1 MRPAL
6 LSEPADALPSH
17 PGRGLAGA
25 FALHAGVAA
34 VLVAATLLGVRQPP
48 LGVVPATVGR
58 AVVLVPPPPPV
69 LVRTGPSLEAVA
81 SIPPSSGVTTADG
94 FRYDTSHIR
103 EHRQLLFPFL
113 TGALPFLA
121 ELRATA
127 DVERTRLRNPLGVG
141 SARRNRATPPLRL
154 TDRARETLVDR
165 TWSRRDRW
173 KSLGPI
179 VDLARRYDGD
189 QGALPLVVRDHV
201 ERNLLQ
207 LYVEGGAPDPRFW
220 VMLGLAADH
229 ADVVEFVGQYARE
242 HPSSRTTIELLFL
255 LDELAEASRGAFGLL
270 MDTNIEALA
279 HTRSSSPQD
288 AQLAWQL
295 QRGYESW
302 ARSRELDRPEALDA
316 RFDAVRTSILQTI
329 IDISPDGYGTADA
342 RFLAGRLRWDRSD
355 ITGAVEWW
363 RGMPR
368 DTRRTDERTIYAGVR
383 AEIGQALQA
392 DGGVDV
398 VRIVK
403 ALASERSRWL
413 RESTERLERF
423 GFTPATF

>member
-17 PGRGLAGA
+17 PGRGVAGTV
-25 FALHAGVAA
+25 ALHVGVAA
-34 VLVAATLLGVRQPP
+34 AFVATTLGVRQPP
-48 LGVVPATVGR
+48 LNLMPATVGR
-58 AVVLVPPPPPV
+58 EVVLVAPPPPV
-69 LVRTGPSLEAVA
+69 LVRTGPALEAVE
-81 SIPPSSGVTTADG
+81 SIPPSSGVTTVDG

-103 EHRQLLFPFL
+103 EHRELLFPFL

-127 DVERTRLRNPLGVG
+127 ETDRQRLRNPLGSGVTREE
-141 SARRNRATPPLRL
+141 SAAPPLRL
-154 TDRARETLVDR
+154 SDRARDTLVDR
-165 TWSRRDRW
+165 AWSRRDRW
-173 KSLGPI
+173 KSLAPL
-179 VDLARRYDGD
+179 VELTRRYDADEG
-189 QGALPLVVRDHV
+189 QLPLVVRGHV

-207 LYVEGGAPDPRFW
+207 LYVEGAAPDPRFW

-255 LDELAEASRGAFGLL
+255 LDELAEASRGAFALL
-270 MDTNIEALA
+270 MDTSIEALA

-302 ARSRELDRPEALDA
+302 ARTRELDRREALDA
-316 RFDAVRTSILQTI
+316 RFDAMRMSILQTI
-329 IDISPDGYGTADA
+329 IDISPDGYGSADA

-355 ITGAVEWW
+355 VAGAVEWW
-363 RGMPR
+363 RGM
-368 DTRRTDERTIYAGVR
+368 DTQRLDERTTYAGVR
-383 AEIGQALQA
+383 AEIRAALGR
-392 DGGVDV
+392 DSVDV
-398 VRIVK
+398 LRVVG
-403 ALASERSRWL
+403 ALGAERSRWL
-413 RESTERLERF
+413 RESTQRLERF
-423 GFTPATF
+423 GFTPAQF

>member
-17 PGRGLAGA
+17 PGRGIAGA
-25 FALHAGVAA
+25 FALHAGAAAALVVAA
-34 VLVAATLLGVRQPP
+34 VLGVRQPP
-48 LGVVPATVGR
+48 LSMMPATVGR
-58 AVVLVPPPPPV
+58 QVVLVAPPSPV
-69 LVRTGPSLEAVA
+69 LVRTGPTLEAVEA
-81 SIPPSSGVTTADG
+81 IPRSSGVITADG

-127 DVERTRLRNPLGVG
+127 DVERKRLRNPLGVG
-141 SARRNRATPPLRL
+141 RARQNSATPPLRL
-154 TDRARETLVDR
+154 TDRAREALVDR
-165 TWSRRDRW
+165 AWSRRDRW
-173 KSLGPI
+173 KSLAPI
-179 VDLARRYDGD
+179 VDLTRRYDGD
-189 QGALPLVVRDHV
+189 RGALPLVVRGHV

-207 LYVEGGAPDPRFW
+207 LYVEGAAPDPRFW

-270 MDTNIEALA
+270 MDTNIEALT

-302 ARSRELDRPEALDA
+302 ARTRELDRPESLDA
-316 RFDAVRTSILQTI
+316 RFDAMRTSILQTI

-355 ITGAVEWW
+355 IAGAVEWW
-363 RGMPR
+363 REMGS
-368 DTRRTDERTIYAGVR
+368 DERRTYSGVR
-383 AEIGQALQA
+383 AEIAQALQA
-392 DGGVDV
+392 AGGVDV
-398 VRIVK
+398 VRVVR

>member
-17 PGRGLAGA
+17 PGRGAAGTV
-25 FALHAGVAA
+25 ALHAALAA
-34 VLVAATLLGVRQPP
+34 ALVAATTLGVRQPP
-48 LGVVPATVGR
+48 LNMMPATVGR
-58 AVVLVPPPPPV
+58 EVVLVAPPPPV
-69 LVRTGPSLEAVA
+69 LVRTGPALEAVE

-113 TGALPFLA
+113 TGSLPFLA
-121 ELRATA
+121 ELRASA
-127 DVERTRLRNPLGVG
+127 DVERTRLRNPLGSG
-141 SARRNRATPPLRL
+141 AQRDEKAAPALTL
-154 TDRARETLVDR
+154 TDRAREALVDR
-165 TWSRRDRW
+165 AWSRRDRW
-173 KSLGPI
+173 KSLAPI
-179 VDLARRYDGD
+179 VDLTRRYDGD
-189 QGALPLVVRDHV
+189 EGALPLVIRGHV

-207 LYVEGGAPDPRFW
+207 LYVEGAAPDPRFW

-255 LDELAEASRGAFGLL
+255 LDELAEASRGAFALL

-302 ARSRELDRPEALDA
+302 ARSRELDRREALDA
-316 RFDAVRTSILQTI
+316 RFDAMRMSILQTI
-329 IDISPDGYGTADA
+329 LAISPDGYGTADA

-355 ITGAVEWW
+355 ISGAVEWW
-363 RGMPR
+363 REMNN
-368 DTRRTDERTIYAGVR
+368 DERTSYAGVR
-383 AEIGQALQA
+383 AEIRAAMTG
-392 DGGVDV
+392 DRVDV
-398 VRIVK
+398 VRVVG
-403 ALASERSRWL
+403 ALGAERTRWL
-413 RESTERLERF
+413 RESTARLTRF
-423 GFTPATF
+423 GFTPAQF

>member
-17 PGRGLAGA
+17 PGRGVAGTL
-25 FALHAGVAA
+25 ALHIGVAA
-34 VLVAATLLGVRQPP
+34 ALVAATILGVRQPP
-48 LGVVPATVGR
+48 LNMMPATVGR
-58 AVVLVPPPPPV
+58 EVVLVAPPPPV
-69 LVRTGPSLEAVA
+69 LVRTGPALEAVE

-127 DVERTRLRNPLGVG
+127 DVERKRLRNPLGG
-141 SARRNRATPPLRL
+141 NARREESAAPPLRL
-154 TDRARETLVDR
+154 TDRARDALVDR
-165 TWSRRDRW
+165 AWSRRDRW
-173 KSLGPI
+173 KSLAPI
-179 VDLARRYDGD
+179 VDLTRRYDGD
-189 QGALPLVVRDHV
+189 EGALPLVVRGHV

-207 LYVEGGAPDPRFW
+207 LYVEGAAPDPRFW

-255 LDELAEASRGAFGLL
+255 LDELAEASRGAFALL
-270 MDTNIEALA
+270 MDTNIESLA
-279 HTRSSSPQD
+279 HTTASSPQD

-302 ARSRELDRPEALDA
+302 ARTRELDRREALDA
-316 RFDAVRTSILQTI
+316 RFDAMRMSILQTI
-329 IDISPDGYGTADA
+329 LAISPDGYGTADA
-342 RFLAGRLRWDRSD
+342 RFLAGRMRWDRSD

-363 RGMPR
+363 REMGN
-368 DTRRTDERTIYAGVR
+368 DERASYAGVR
-383 AEIGQALQA
+383 AEIRSAMNGAN
-392 DGGVDV
+392 VDV
-398 VRIVK
+398 VRVVG
-403 ALASERSRWL
+403 ALAAERTRWL
-413 RESTERLERF
+413 RESTERLTRF
-423 GFTPATF
+423 GFTPAEF